1 MNKKFSTLLAGMAL
15 VSAVAV
21 NAQEGVPVT
30 PVTPATIALPT
41 EAAETIP
48 VLANMEDV
56 KELKLGVNSELY
68 QLQVG
73 TDKVLAM
80 DEDGNLELVS
90 KNTIDAANMAN
101 TLWCVTVATQ
111 EEGQAPKFD
120 FENRAT
126 GMILDIATNDVEDV
140 NTNYVPTVGGNVSGW
155 AFSRSYKVLEKN
167 KALYSYIDAETIL
180 GFRVEGNELK
190 VAKIEANKYNRDEN
204 KYDGTANYF
213 ATFSLMSPAE
223 IFLTADQL
231 NTIFGTY
238 EKSDHGLKL
247 TFDKDVLGTDIP
259 NPFNAQSFYT
269 ESAGT
274 YSGTNVDGDNVEV
287 PYLWVRQKDKEAYL
301 RVDTAYT
308 NESGV
313 HFLAYKWVTEWYD
326 WDQTAN
332 KKGQDWGN
340 SYAFR
345 LASQLKDQY
354 KFLFKYSPKND
365 NVNIYIHTVTY
376 KADAEKYW
384 FNAAEKGY
392 NNRVSL
398 QDLIKDKTRILTVD
412 AENQNTK
419 ITLGYASCGA
429 VTPTRTSLADNVY
442 FIQNAKGQYLAAP
455 IYAGGDIQWVTV
467 NENQD
472 VNHMPAYQWVVLKNN
487 TSDTNNVSPLS
498 FTNREYSNE
507 KYENVQLN
515 KKADENFYYVT
526 KTYSSTGNVDITA
539 DDELTITAVAAE
551 FQGDKYLGYKKIE
564 KDDLLVNKF
573 TFSYY
578 HPYADVNTKFIAQS
592 ANDSTLV
599 VLDDKDA
606 FKLDTVAI
614 SGQTSDEAYGYN
626 FPGMSKEEKAKRLPN
641 LVQLYRTVYTVSKG
655 DLKWYINKEDKF
667 NVSKYATEN
676 DGNEKVGEVF
686 FKENN
691 CIDGTHYYAIL
702 TADYNSTKKVHEIDY
717 TGSDADLKAGVSDYD
732 PNATLKS
739 QVLDETRTSAFAIAP
754 DNTPL
759 YRHFNNAA
767 LGENADDS
775 TDSLV
780 FVEKTRGEYLM
791 DEWNENLRD
800 EEVCYAGI
808 WNAEKANGHLAFN
821 IDTAWV
827 NRGSGLVK
835 PQYLISVA
843 RNDQSSIET
852 IPCTE
857 DGPHVRPDGTITTDP
872 SECVHAIHGREG
884 FIYGKFLVS
893 FADSVANLTDKDA
906 TYDVPYMDVKN
917 GYTRVGFV
925 PAIKIG
931 DSLVILTDEF
941 KKVAPEKLDTATIFA
956 SYRAN
961 KQENFIVDLTGDNHK
976 NVTWSFR
983 YVNPDQ
989 AGNVAEEGVANEF
1002 LFESNIYTKNGGVAS
1017 ASNVATGNG
1026 KAALGYDEVV
1036 AGSIAPAYAAWLKMQ
1051 NGCLVLTD
1059 ATSSFGNAKTG
1070 GDGALI
1076 FNAYQKAADQ
1086 DMVTDN
1092 EEIAVEEGVSVIAG
1106 NGAVTIQGAA
1116 GKTVVITNILGKA
1129 VANTVLTSD
1138 NQTINVPAGIVA
1150 VAVEGEEA
1158 VKAIVR

>member
-1 MNKKFSTLLAGMAL
+1 MRPDSIPFVTNYKQAIKYVIVGFT
-15 VSAVAV
+15 
-21 NAQEGVPVT
+21 EGVPR
-30 PVTPATIALPT
+30 
-41 EAAETIP
+41 
-48 VLANMEDV
+48 VLDGTFPHIVAKKFDNY
-56 KELKLGVNSELY
+56 SLY
-68 QLQVG
+68 QR
-73 TDKVLAM
+73 
-80 DEDGNLELVS
+80 
-90 KNTIDAANMAN
+90 
-101 TLWCVTVATQ
+101 VAEFT
-111 EEGQAPKFD
+111 
-120 FENRAT
+120 
-126 GMILDIATNDVEDV
+126 
-140 NTNYVPTVGGNVSGW
+140 
-155 AFSRSYKVLEKN
+155 
-167 KALYSYIDAETIL
+167 
-180 GFRVEGNELK
+180 
-190 VAKIEANKYNRDEN
+190 
-204 KYDGTANYF
+204 
-213 ATFSLMSPAE
+213 LMSPAE
-223 IFLTADQL
+223 IFLTAEQL

-238 EKSDHGLKL
+238 EKADHGLKL

-269 ESAGT
+269 EEAGDYVINT
-274 YSGTNVDGDNVEV
+274 VDADENTASVRV
-287 PYLWVRQKDKEAYL
+287 PYLYVRQKDQEAYL

-313 HFLAYKWVTEWYD
+313 HFLAYKWVSEWYD
-326 WDQTAN
+326 WNQTDN
-332 KKGQDWGN
+332 KKGTV
-340 SYAFR
+340 YADADAF
-345 LASQLKDQY
+345 LANSQLKDQY

-498 FTNREYSNE
+498 FTNREYPSE
-507 KYENVQLN
+507 AYTTVQLN
-515 KKADENFYYVT
+515 KKANESFYYVT

-702 TADYNSTKKVHEIDY
+702 TADYNSTTKVHEIDY
-717 TGSDADLKAGVSDYD
+717 DDDIKAGVSDYD

-759 YRHFNNAA
+759 YRHFNNVA

-893 FADSVANLTDKDA
+893 FADSVANLTNKDA
-906 TYDVPYMDVKN
+906 RYDAPYMDVKN

-931 DSLVILTDEF
+931 DSLVVLTDEF

-989 AGNVAEEGVANEF
+989 AGNVAEEGEANEF
-1002 LFESNIYTKNGGVAS
+1002 LFESNIYTKNGEAAS

>member
-41 EAAETIP
+41 EAAGTIP
-48 VLANMEDV
+48 VLADMEAV

-155 AFSRSYKVLEKN
+155 AFSRSYKVLEEN

-376 KADAEKYW
+376 KDDAEKYW

-702 TADYNSTKKVHEIDY
+702 TADYNSTTKVHEIDY

-931 DSLVILTDEF
+931 DSLVVLTDEF

-989 AGNVAEEGVANEF
+989 AGNVAEEGEANEF
-1002 LFESNIYTKNGGVAS
+1002 LFESNIYNTDEDGDYGM
-1017 ASNVATGNG
+1017 G
-1026 KAALGYDEVV
+1026 KAALGYDHVV
-1036 AGSIAPAYAAWLKMQ
+1036 ANSIAPQYNAAWLKMQ

-1059 ATSSFGNAKTG
+1059 ASSTFGNAKTG

-1092 EEIAVEEGVSVIAG
+1092 EDIAVEEGVSVIAG

-1150 VAVEGEEA
+1150 VAIEGEEA

>member
-1 MNKKFSTLLAGMAL
+1 MNKKFSTLLAGAAL
-15 VSAVAV
+15 LSAVSA
-21 NAQEGVPVT
+21 NAQNPIKLVEG
-30 PVTPATIALPT
+30 LN
-41 EAAETIP
+41 E
-48 VLANMEDV
+48 
-56 KELKLGVNSELY
+56 GLY
-68 QLQVG
+68 QLEYNGQVLSMTENSATG
-73 TDKVLAM
+73 D
-80 DEDGNLELVS
+80 DEFSMVTFNSSNIGS
-90 KNTIDAANMAN
+90 TM
-101 TLWCVTVATQ
+101 WCVTVSAEDQ
-111 EEGQAPKFD
+111 GQNPKFD
-120 FENRAT
+120 FTNKI
-126 GMILDIATNDVEDV
+126 GKFLGLDINAVSGKALNAYTAVDA
-140 NTNYVPTVGGNVSGW
+140 VPGAEIAGW
-155 AFSRSYKVLEKN
+155 AFSETFATGVVE
-167 KALYSYIDAETIL
+167 APLYSYFAPDSVVGLVVDGADIQMKKVRATDIATA
-180 GFRVEGNELK
+180 GFTKFELK
-190 VAKIEANKYNRDEN
+190 EASALII
-204 KYDGTANYF
+204 ANANDF
-213 ATFSLMSPAE
+213 
-223 IFLTADQL
+223 
-231 NTIFGTY
+231 NTVFGTQKAD
-238 EKSDHGLKL
+238 EGVKL
-247 TFDKDVLGTDIP
+247 TFEPDVLGDNVV
-259 NPFNAQSFYT
+259 NPFNAKDIMVEASNTAKWFYVLNT
-269 ESAGT
+269 DS
-274 YSGTNVDGDNVEV
+274 S
-287 PYLWVRQKDKEAYL
+287 YLY
-301 RVDTAYT
+301 VDTAYT
-308 NESGV
+308 NTVGVSKFLGYNWADLKAAKLPAGMTAKDSIESTNN
-313 HFLAYKWVTEWYD
+313 LLS
-326 WDQTAN
+326 N
-332 KKGQDWGN
+332 
-340 SYAFR
+340 
-345 LASQLKDQY
+345 QY
-354 KFLFKYSPKND
+354 KFQFVYWPSQDSLEIKVYEARFKQD
-365 NVNIYIHTVTY
+365 
-376 KADAEKYW
+376 ADATWAGVTATRNTAVDAVNGEKL
-384 FNAAEKGY
+384 N
-392 NNRVSL
+392 VSL
-398 QDLIKDKTRILTVD
+398 QELLTDQVRILTV
-412 AENQNTK
+412 AEKQNTK
-419 ITLGYASCGA
+419 ISFGFGGCAPVKSNKTT
-429 VTPTRTSLADNVY
+429 VADGVY
-442 FIQNAKGQYLAAP
+442 FIKNKEGKYLSVPIYQGTYATANASWVTLEEVQNAN
-455 IYAGGDIQWVTV
+455 D
-467 NENQD
+467 
-472 VNHMPAYQWVVLKNN
+472 MPAYQWVVLKKN
-487 TSDTNNVSPLS
+487 TTDPQNISPINVY
-498 FTNREYSNE
+498 NREFDSVSMTS
-507 KYENVQLN
+507 VQLRQEEDSQYMF
-515 KKADENFYYVT
+515 AENSMLVAGDSLIF
-526 KTYSSTGNVDITA
+526 
-539 DDELTITAVAAE
+539 EPVAATYYTNE
-551 FQGDKYLGYKKIE
+551 YLGYKALS
-564 KDDLLVNKF
+564 DDELLTNKY
-573 TFSYY
+573 TFEYW
-578 HPYADVNTKFIAQS
+578 HPYATEGRFIAQS
-592 ANDSTLV
+592 ESDSTLNV
-599 VLDDKDA
+599 IGDGDA
-606 FKLDTVAI
+606 FKLT
-614 SGQTSDEAYGYN
+614 
-626 FPGMSKEEKAKRLPN
+626 
-641 LVQLYRTVYTVSKG
+641 
-655 DLKWYINKEDKF
+655 
-667 NVSKYATEN
+667 
-676 DGNEKVGEVF
+676 KVGEYTYGYKVTVAVKKRIANLAQLKRQAYLITKGDANYQYNTELKYAVSEHYANNDTVY

-691 CIDGTHYYAIL
+691 CVNGIHYYAIIEGASKGL
-702 TADYNSTKKVHEIDY
+702 FAQLNSAGNAYVLGGK
-717 TGSDADLKAGVSDYD
+717 KAGVSDLD
-732 PNATLKS
+732 PNATLRA
-739 QVLDETRTSAFAIAP
+739 QVYSENRTSAFAIAP

-767 LGENADDS
+767 LGENIDDS

-893 FADSVANLTDKDA
+893 FADSVANLTNKDGQ
-906 TYDVPYMDVKN
+906 YNPPYMDVKD

-925 PAIKIG
+925 PAIKVG

-989 AGNVAEEGVANEF
+989 AGNVAEEGEANEF
-1002 LFESNIYTKNGGVAS
+1002 LFESNIYTKDGEAADATN
-1017 ASNVATGNG
+1017 NVATGKG

-1106 NGAVTIQGAA
+1106 NGQVTIQGAA

>member
-1 MNKKFSTLLAGMAL
+1 MNKKFSTLLAGAAL
-15 VSAVAV
+15 LSAVSANAAVDPDIKLVAG
-21 NAQEGVPVT
+21 Q
-30 PVTPATIALPT
+30 
-41 EAAETIP
+41 
-48 VLANMEDV
+48 
-56 KELKLGVNSELY
+56 NSGLY
-68 QLQVG
+68 QLSVLDAEGNPTDQV
-73 TDKVLAM
+73 L
-80 DEDGNLELVS
+80 NLEENSLGEDVFSVVS
-90 KNTIDAANMAN
+90 TTTNYSTKLGSS
-101 TLWCVTVATQ
+101 LWCVEIVSEDQ
-111 EEGQAPKFD
+111 GQNPKFD
-120 FENRAT
+120 FTNKQ
-126 GMILDIATNDVEDV
+126 GKFLGLDINTLAGKGEGDAV
-140 NTNYVPTVGGNVSGW
+140 NAVAGGDLSGW
-155 AFSRSYKVLEKN
+155 KFSKVFEN
-167 KALYSYIDAETIL
+167 GVEESMLYSYFTSDSVIALNVKGNVVKMVKYAANEVEAQNLTKFKLTKADEVTINTKND
-180 GFRVEGNELK
+180 F
-190 VAKIEANKYNRDEN
+190 
-204 KYDGTANYF
+204 
-213 ATFSLMSPAE
+213 
-223 IFLTADQL
+223 
-231 NTIFGTY
+231 NTIFGTQ
-238 EKSDHGLKL
+238 KKDDGVKL
-247 TFDKDVLGTDIP
+247 TFNKDVLGEGVT
-259 NPFNAQSFYT
+259 NYFT
-269 ESAGT
+269 ENKIMVEE
-274 YSGTNVDGDNVEV
+274 SGDPGYMYVLNMDSS
-287 PYLWVRQKDKEAYL
+287 YLY
-301 RVDTAYT
+301 VDTAYT
-308 NESGV
+308 NEIGGAK
-313 HFLAYKWVTEWYD
+313 FLDYNWADLRHSKLGSYEKATD
-326 WDQTAN
+326 SIAATALN
-332 KKGQDWGN
+332 
-340 SYAFR
+340 
-345 LASQLKDQY
+345 DQY
-354 KFLFKYSPKND
+354 KFKFIYSPSND
-365 NVNIYIHTVTY
+365 SLIIKVKKVTLKENVSGEELDFWNDV
-376 KADAEKYW
+376 
-384 FNAAEKGY
+384 AAVIKTDW
-392 NNRVSL
+392 NVSL
-398 QDLIKDKTRILTVD
+398 QELQKDKVRILTV
-412 AENQNTK
+412 AKEQNTK
-419 ITLGYASCGA
+419 ISFGFAGCA
-429 VTPTRTSLADNVY
+429 PVTTTKTTIADGVY
-442 FIQNAKGQYLAAP
+442 LIRDAKTGKYLASP
-455 IYAGGDIQWVTV
+455 IYDNGRAVEWVTLDLQ
-467 NENQD
+467 EAK
-472 VNHMPAYQWVVLKNN
+472 HMPAYQWVVLKKN
-487 TSDTNNVSPLS
+487 SVDKNNVSPVEAI
-498 FTNREYSNE
+498 NREFDYDATVNIATM
-507 KYENVQLN
+507 QLN
-515 KKADENFYYVT
+515 KKPGAKYMYVSNVTSNRAITSADSLEFIPVEKEIYTDKYVGYLNLT
-526 KTYSSTGNVDITA
+526 E
-539 DDELTITAVAAE
+539 DELITN
-551 FQGDKYLGYKKIE
+551 KY
-564 KDDLLVNKF
+564 
-573 TFSYY
+573 TFNYW
-578 HPYADVNTKFIAQS
+578 HPYADDKFIS
-592 ANDSTLV
+592 LKDSTMS
-599 VLDDKDA
+599 VLEGKTA
-606 FKLDTVAI
+606 FRLK
-614 SGQTSDEAYGYN
+614 SSYKEHAYGYKPTDEVAGN
-626 FPGMSKEEKAKRLPN
+626 ADKKITGRIPG
-641 LVQLYRTVYTVSKG
+641 LVQPVRKM
-655 DLKWYINKEDKF
+655 YII
-667 NVSKYATEN
+667 T
-676 DGNEKVGEVF
+676 DGNKVFRNCNNAIENNYKLSKFENGNYNSYGTQNDSVY

-691 CIDGTHYYAIL
+691 HIDGKHYYAIVEA
-702 TADYNSTKKVHEIDY
+702 TSTGLISHH
-717 TGSDADLKAGVSDYD
+717 KAGVSDYD
-732 PNATLKS
+732 AAAMLKVQPLS
-739 QVLDETRTSAFAIAP
+739 ETRTSSFAIAP

-775 TDSLV
+775 CDSLV

-931 DSLVILTDEF
+931 DSLVVLTDEF

-1002 LFESNIYTKNGGVAS
+1002 LFESNIYTKNGKVVS
-1017 ASNVATGNG
+1017 DSNVATGNG

-1106 NGAVTIQGAA
+1106 NGVVTIQGAA

>member
-41 EAAETIP
+41 EAAGTIP
-48 VLANMEDV
+48 VLADMEAV

-155 AFSRSYKVLEKN
+155 AFSRSYKVLEEN

-345 LASQLKDQY
+345 LGSQLKDQY

-376 KADAEKYW
+376 KDDAEKYW

-702 TADYNSTKKVHEIDY
+702 TADYNSTTKVHEIDY

-931 DSLVILTDEF
+931 DSLVVLTDEF

-989 AGNVAEEGVANEF
+989 AGNVAEEGEANEF
-1002 LFESNIYTKNGGVAS
+1002 LFESNIYNTDEDGDYGM
-1017 ASNVATGNG
+1017 G
-1026 KAALGYDEVV
+1026 KAALGYDHVV
-1036 AGSIAPAYAAWLKMQ
+1036 ANSIAPQYNAAWLKMQ

-1059 ATSSFGNAKTG
+1059 ASSTFGNAKTG

-1092 EEIAVEEGVSVIAG
+1092 EDIAVEEGVSVIAG

-1150 VAVEGEEA
+1150 VAIEGEEA

>member
-1 MNKKFSTLLAGMAL
+1 MNKKFSTLLAGAAL
-15 VSAVAV
+15 LSAVSANAAVDPDIKLVAG
-21 NAQEGVPVT
+21 Q
-30 PVTPATIALPT
+30 
-41 EAAETIP
+41 
-48 VLANMEDV
+48 
-56 KELKLGVNSELY
+56 NSGLY
-68 QLQVG
+68 QLSVLGTNGNPTGQV
-73 TDKVLAM
+73 L
-80 DEDGNLELVS
+80 NLEENSLGEDVFSVVS
-90 KNTIDAANMAN
+90 TTTNYSTKLGSS
-101 TLWCVTVATQ
+101 LWCVEIVSEDQ
-111 EEGQAPKFD
+111 GQNPKFD
-120 FENRAT
+120 FTNKQ
-126 GMILDIATNDVEDV
+126 GKFLGLDINTLAGKGKGDAV
-140 NTNYVPTVGGNVSGW
+140 NAVAGGDLSGW
-155 AFSRSYKVLEKN
+155 KFSKVFEN
-167 KALYSYIDAETIL
+167 GVEESMLYSYFTSDSVIALNVDGNVVKMVKYAANEVEAQNLTKFKLTKAAEVTINTKND
-180 GFRVEGNELK
+180 F
-190 VAKIEANKYNRDEN
+190 
-204 KYDGTANYF
+204 
-213 ATFSLMSPAE
+213 
-223 IFLTADQL
+223 
-231 NTIFGTY
+231 NTIFGTQ
-238 EKSDHGLKL
+238 KKDDGVKL
-247 TFDKDVLGTDIP
+247 TFNKDVLGEGVT
-259 NPFNAQSFYT
+259 NYFT
-269 ESAGT
+269 ENKIMVEESGEAG
-274 YSGTNVDGDNVEV
+274 YMYVLNMDSS
-287 PYLWVRQKDKEAYL
+287 YLY
-301 RVDTAYT
+301 VDTAYT
-308 NESGV
+308 NEIGGAK
-313 HFLAYKWVTEWYD
+313 FLDYNWADLRHSKLGSYD
-326 WDQTAN
+326 KATDSIAATA
-332 KKGQDWGN
+332 
-340 SYAFR
+340 
-345 LASQLKDQY
+345 LKDQY
-354 KFLFKYSPKND
+354 KFKFIYSPSND
-365 NVNIYIHTVTY
+365 SLIIKVKEVRLKEDISGTELDFWNDVDAVTET
-376 KADAEKYW
+376 DW
-384 FNAAEKGY
+384 N
-392 NNRVSL
+392 VSL
-398 QDLIKDKTRILTVD
+398 QELQKDKVRILTV
-412 AENQNTK
+412 AKEQNTK
-419 ITLGYASCGA
+419 ISFGFAGCA
-429 VTPTRTSLADNVY
+429 PVTTTKTTIADGVY
-442 FIQNAKGQYLAAP
+442 LIRDAKTGKYLASP
-455 IYAGGDIQWVTV
+455 IYDNGRAVEWVTLDLQ
-467 NENQD
+467 EAK
-472 VNHMPAYQWVVLKNN
+472 HMPAYQWVVLKKN
-487 TSDTNNVSPLS
+487 SVDKNNVSPVEAI
-498 FTNREYSNE
+498 NREFN
-507 KYENVQLN
+507 NDAVNIATMQLN
-515 KKADENFYYVT
+515 KKPGAKYMYVSNVTSNRAVTSADSLEFIPVEKEIYTDKYVGYLNLT
-526 KTYSSTGNVDITA
+526 E
-539 DDELTITAVAAE
+539 DELITN
-551 FQGDKYLGYKKIE
+551 KY
-564 KDDLLVNKF
+564 
-573 TFSYY
+573 TFNYW
-578 HPYADVNTKFIAQS
+578 HPYADDKFIS
-592 ANDSTLV
+592 LKDSTMS
-599 VLDDKDA
+599 VLEGKTA
-606 FKLDTVAI
+606 FRLK
-614 SGQTSDEAYGYN
+614 SSYKEHAYGYKPTDEVAGN
-626 FPGMSKEEKAKRLPN
+626 ADKKITGRIPG
-641 LVQLYRTVYTVSKG
+641 LVQPVRKM
-655 DLKWYINKEDKF
+655 YII
-667 NVSKYATEN
+667 T
-676 DGNEKVGEVF
+676 DGNKVFRNCSNAIENNYKLSKFENGNYNSYGTKNDSVY

-691 CIDGTHYYAIL
+691 HIDGKHYYAIVEA
-702 TADYNSTKKVHEIDY
+702 TSTGLI
-717 TGSDADLKAGVSDYD
+717 SDHKAGVSDYD
-732 PNATLKS
+732 AAAMLKVQPLS
-739 QVLDETRTSAFAIAP
+739 ETRTSSFAIAP

-775 TDSLV
+775 CDSLV

-893 FADSVANLTDKDA
+893 FADSVANLTDKKA

-931 DSLVILTDEF
+931 DSLVVLTDEF

-1002 LFESNIYTKNGGVAS
+1002 LFESNIYTKDGEAAS
-1017 ASNVATGNG
+1017 SSNPATGKG

-1092 EEIAVEEGVSVIAG
+1092 EEM
-1106 NGAVTIQGAA
+1106 GAA

>member
-1 MNKKFSTLLAGMAL
+1 M
-15 VSAVAV
+15 
-21 NAQEGVPVT
+21 
-30 PVTPATIALPT
+30 
-41 EAAETIP
+41 
-48 VLANMEDV
+48 
-56 KELKLGVNSELY
+56 
-68 QLQVG
+68 
-73 TDKVLAM
+73 
-80 DEDGNLELVS
+80 
-90 KNTIDAANMAN
+90 
-101 TLWCVTVATQ
+101 
-111 EEGQAPKFD
+111 
-120 FENRAT
+120 
-126 GMILDIATNDVEDV
+126 
-140 NTNYVPTVGGNVSGW
+140 
-155 AFSRSYKVLEKN
+155 
-167 KALYSYIDAETIL
+167 
-180 GFRVEGNELK
+180 
-190 VAKIEANKYNRDEN
+190 
-204 KYDGTANYF
+204 
-213 ATFSLMSPAE
+213 
-223 IFLTADQL
+223 

-376 KADAEKYW
+376 KDDAEKYW
-384 FNAAEKGY
+384 YTGEKNTKGY

-526 KTYSSTGNVDITA
+526 KSYSSTGNVDITA

-676 DGNEKVGEVF
+676 DGNEEVGTVF

-702 TADYNSTKKVHEIDY
+702 TADYNSTTKVHEIDY

-767 LGENADDS
+767 LGENIDDS

-808 WNAEKANGHLAFN
+808 WNAEKADGHLAFN

-1002 LFESNIYTKNGGVAS
+1002 LFESNIYTKNGGAAS
-1017 ASNVATGNG
+1017 DSNVATGNG

>member
-1 MNKKFSTLLAGMAL
+1 ME
-15 VSAVAV
+15 AV
-21 NAQEGVPVT
+21 EG
-30 PVTPATIALPT
+30 
-41 EAAETIP
+41 
-48 VLANMEDV
+48 
-56 KELKLGVNSELY
+56 LKLGVNSELY
-68 QLQVG
+68 QLQVA
-73 TDKVLAM
+73 DQDVKKVLSM
-80 DEDGNLELVS
+80 DVDGNLTLVEAA
-90 KNTIDAANMAN
+90 TITAENMAN
-101 TLWCVTVATQ
+101 TLWCVTVSA
-111 EEGQAPKFD
+111 EADGQNPKYD

-126 GMILDIATNDVEDV
+126 GMILDIASNGVKAD
-140 NTNYVPTVGGNVSGW
+140 NTNYEPTVGGEVSGW
-155 AFSRSYKVLEKN
+155 AFTPNYKAL
-167 KALYSYIDAETIL
+167 KADQPLYSYVGGTEKIL
-180 GFRVEGNELK
+180 GFRIESGDVK
-190 VAKIEANKYNRDEN
+190 VAKIPVNDYDKTANKYN
-204 KYDGTANYF
+204 GTSDYF
-213 ATFSLMSPAE
+213 AEFTLMSPAE

-238 EKSDHGLKL
+238 EKTDHGLKL

-269 ESAGT
+269 EEAGDYVIHTIGADDEQSAAV
-274 YSGTNVDGDNVEV
+274 YV
-287 PYLWVRQKDKEAYL
+287 PYLYVRQKDQEAYL

-313 HFLAYKWVTEWYD
+313 HFLAYKWVSEWYD
-326 WDQTAN
+326 WNQEDN
-332 KKGQDWGN
+332 KKGTVYED
-340 SYAFR
+340 AEDF
-345 LASQLKDQY
+345 LKKSELRDQY

-376 KADAEKYW
+376 KDDAEKYW
-384 FNAAEKGY
+384 FKGDKNTKGY

-498 FTNREYSNE
+498 FTNREYSDK

-526 KTYSSTGNVDITA
+526 KTYSSTGNVSITD

-551 FQGDKYLGYKKIE
+551 FQGDKYLGYKKIA

-702 TADYNSTKKVHEIDY
+702 TADYNSTTKVHEIDY
-717 TGSDADLKAGVSDYD
+717 YTGSNADLKAGVSDYD

-931 DSLVILTDEF
+931 DSLVVLTDEF

-1002 LFESNIYTKNGGVAS
+1002 LFESNIYTKNGEAAS

-1106 NGAVTIQGAA
+1106 NGVVTIQGAA

-1150 VAVEGEEA
+1150 VAIEGEEA